1 MICAKKTKTCPVQ
14 SYFVLSEFV
23 FFFCTTHKKYLF
35 TTNFFVLAQ
44 NVLKYMQKII
54 LNFFTFENLF
64 FGQWVRS
71 QSLHRHWRKDESCR
85 SRWYTLAWRA
95 LSTGL
100 GQHASIDNG
109 AMTMRAT
116 IKQELD
122 FRSGG
127 RLTVQLCQRVP
138 NNAVQLCFHVQR
150 QRWRCMIGHAP
161 TGIWGVFVAYIS
173 CAGTF

>member
-1 MICAKKTKTCPVQ
+1 M
-14 SYFVLSEFV
+14 
-23 FFFCTTHKKYLF
+23 
-35 TTNFFVLAQ
+35 
-44 NVLKYMQKII
+44 
-54 LNFFTFENLF
+54 
-64 FGQWVRS
+64 
-71 QSLHRHWRKDESCR
+71 
-85 SRWYTLAWRA
+85 AWRA

-138 NNAVQLCFHVQR
+138 NNAVML
-150 QRWRCMIGHAP
+150 
-161 TGIWGVFVAYIS
+161 S
-173 CAGTF
+173 CAALAKHYEDGDA